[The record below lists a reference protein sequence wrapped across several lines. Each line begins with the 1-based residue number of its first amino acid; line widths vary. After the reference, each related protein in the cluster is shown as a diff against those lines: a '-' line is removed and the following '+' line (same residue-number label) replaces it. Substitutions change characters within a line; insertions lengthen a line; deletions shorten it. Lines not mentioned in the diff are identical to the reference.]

1 MQAIAIDPSR
11 TSTVFAGTAKGGL
24 FRSRDGGSSWQ
35 WVARVPGVR
44 RPKAYLAFP
53 WAVVAIAIDP
63 LHPDTI
69 YAGSQTGGI
78 LKSSDGGTTWAV
90 ANTGLTD
97 KRIYTLL
104 IDPRNPRVLF
114 TGTWG
119 GVFRSTDGAQRWQPY
134 DRGLPAGGVAAF
146 AINPSDH
153 TVFAGTNGDGV
164 VSLRLSG

>member
-1 MQAIAIDPSR
+1 MGR
-11 TSTVFAGTAKGGL
+11 TRTRRPPAEG
-24 FRSRDGGSSWQ
+24 
-35 WVARVPGVR
+35 VPGLSVGR
-44 RPKAYLAFP
+44 RRDRDRPAPPRHHLRRQP
-53 WAVVAIAIDP
+53 
-63 LHPDTI
+63 
-69 YAGSQTGGI
+69 TGGI

-104 IDPRNPRVLF
+104 IDPRNPRALF

-146 AINPSDH
+146 AIDPSDH